1 MAKNRKNMSV
11 AIRFGPAI
19 KALLFCSLFV
29 VSGVGYVWQKSLIAD
44 LNLRIKTR
52 ELALAEFQDHNKK
65 LREQLAVLRSP
76 EKLNERLRELN
87 LGLALPQSAQ
97 VWRLVELA
105 GPPPV
110 RPPPA
115 VQQFAAR
122 P

>member
-19 KALLFCSLFV
+19 KALLICSLFV

-44 LNLRIKTR
+44 LERHIKSR
-52 ELALAEFQDHNKK
+52 ELVLAECRDRNKK
-65 LREQLAVLRSP
+65 LRDHLAGLRSP
-76 EKLNERLRELN
+76 DELN
-87 LGLALPQSAQ
+87 RRLIELKLGLASPQEAQ
-97 VWRLVELA
+97 VWRLVEPA

-110 RPPPA
+110 RPPTA